1 METPQNYDKQAT
13 LAIIRDWKL
22 AMRAQSLSD
31 RTITERIRVAT
42 QFFDYHQITPHDT
55 DADLVLV
62 WMAKLPSQ
70 TTRWA
75 YFSTLRA
82 LFIWMEHTGRRVP
95 NPLMGVP
102 IPKRPKY
109 RPRPLALEHIE
120 FVLSQKL
127 RQKTRCMILLAFNC
141 GLRVSEIAKVRG
153 QDYDRTARTLTVEG
167 KGGQLA
173 VIPVNDAL
181 ASFFDDMP
189 RSGYWFPSPNG
200 GHIRSRSVGDRIVH
214 TFRRYGIT
222 MTSHQLRHSFGTELL
237 RAGVDI
243 RITQELMRHE
253 SIQTTALYTKVSD
266 KQQRDGTNLLP
277 VFSASPT
284 SASTA
289 SGAGNAGI
297 DL

>member
-1 METPQNYDKQAT
+1 MKTLQNYDRQIT
-13 LAIIRDWKL
+13 LTIIRDWKL
-22 AMRAQSLSD
+22 AMRARSLSD
-31 RTITERIRVAT
+31 RTIAERTRVAA
-42 QFFDYHQITPHDT
+42 QFFDCHQITPYDT
-55 DADLVLV
+55 DADLVLA
-62 WMAKLPSQ
+62 WMAQLPSQ
-70 TTRWA
+70 TTRWS
-75 YFSTLRA
+75 YFSSLRS
-82 LFIWMEHTGRRVP
+82 LFIWMEHTGRLMP
-95 NPLMGVP
+95 NPLMGIP

-127 RQKTRCMILLAFNC
+127 RKKTRCMILLAFNC

-167 KGGQLA
+167 KGGRLA

-189 RSGYWFPSPNG
+189 RSGYWFPSHIG
-200 GHIRSRSVGDRIVH
+200 GHIRSRSVGDRIVY

-243 RITQELMRHE
+243 RVTQELMRHE

-266 KQQRDGTNLLP
+266 DQQREGTNLLP
-277 VFSASPT
+277 VFST
-284 SASTA
+284 SSLAASTA
-289 SGAGNAGI
+289 GTAGS
-297 DL
+297 DF